1 MAERLVFLLLGAQ
14 GDAAQ
19 TVRAV
24 SAGFDCLR
32 FGCSFGCL
40 CFAGS
45 FGCLRFGRGPG

>member
-19 TVRAV
+19 AVRAV
-24 SAGFDCLR
+24 SAGFDCL
-32 FGCSFGCL
+32 

-45 FGCLRFGRGPG
+45 LGCLHFDRGFDCLRFGRGPG